1 MPDWS
6 MSMQQTYEFYKVDP
20 ITFGDEKPLTQILS
34 GNVTFDAESETVAH
48 ASITTD
54 DDMEECYARPY
65 LVTIQN
71 GNTEKFP
78 LGSYLVQTPSV
89 SFDGKHSSISM
100 DAYSPLIEL
109 KEKLPPIGYTAV
121 KGLNVINLV
130 GRLTTEN
137 VRTPVVIGKCDTILD
152 DNFVAEPNENW
163 LSYLISLLNTVNY
176 GYTLDELGRILFAPM
191 QQISSMQPR
200 WTYTDDNSS
209 ILYPD
214 ISVERDLYGIPNVV
228 EVCYSTANG
237 TMYSRVVNDD
247 PSSPVSTVTRGRE
260 IIHRETDPDLPGIP
274 SQGYLNTYAK
284 QLLRQLSSIEYK
296 LTYSHGF
303 CPARLNDC
311 VLLNYTRAG
320 LENVKAKVIRQNI
333 KLETGCKVEETAVYT
348 KTLWGND
355 FA

>member
-54 DDMEECYARPY
+54 DDMEECYVRPY

-121 KGLNVINLV
+121 KGMNVVNLA

-163 LSYLISLLNTVNY
+163 LSYLSSLLNTVNY
-176 GYTLDELGRILFAPM
+176 GYALDELGRILFAPM

-214 ISVERDLYGIPNVV
+214 
-228 EVCYSTANG
+228 
-237 TMYSRVVNDD
+237 
-247 PSSPVSTVTRGRE
+247 TVR
-260 IIHRETDPDLPGIP
+260 H
-274 SQGYLNTYAK
+274 
-284 QLLRQLSSIEYK
+284 LL
-296 LTYSHGF
+296 
-303 CPARLNDC
+303 
-311 VLLNYTRAG
+311 
-320 LENVKAKVIRQNI
+320 
-333 KLETGCKVEETAVYT
+333 
-348 KTLWGND
+348 
-355 FA
+355 